1 MARMKTFFI
10 YFLLVVLFYI
20 FSQVVIYFTLDTMF
34 KYKTVVVKT
43 PIKMETELQA
53 SSVNGFIKGKIIND
67 TENIIKNKYLEIK
80 FYSKNDILMG
90 TKYVEIDELNAKEE
104 KEFEVHFKFNKVE
117 KAEVDIINEKP
128 QQKIDNIFLVIQR
141 NINLEKAIAIGTS
154 AYLILKYCIMF

>member
-34 KYKTVVVKT
+34 EYKTVVVKT
-43 PIKMETELQA
+43 PIKMKTELQA

-80 FYSKNDILMG
+80 FFSKNDILMG

-104 KEFEVHFKFNKVE
+104 KESV
-117 KAEVDIINEKP
+117 
-128 QQKIDNIFLVIQR
+128 
-141 NINLEKAIAIGTS
+141 
-154 AYLILKYCIMF
+154 

>member
-1 MARMKTFFI
+1 
-10 YFLLVVLFYI
+10 
-20 FSQVVIYFTLDTMF
+20 
-34 KYKTVVVKT
+34 
-43 PIKMETELQA
+43 METELQA